1 MTVSTQQAISDA
13 ALVASLDEQFADATA
28 QEIIAWAANEYR
40 GRLAIS
46 CSFGGPT
53 GMVLVDLALAVD
65 RSIPI
70 VYVDTGYLFPETHA
84 TVRAVEAR
92 YGVAVL
98 GFRSALSPHTQEVLH
113 GPALWKRDPDL
124 CCSLRKVE
132 PMHTALAGF
141 SAYLTGL
148 RRDQSETR
156 TQTPLVQWD
165 AKFGLLK
172 LNPLATWNESQ
183 IWSHIVTNQLPYNPL
198 HDRGYPSIG
207 CTNCTRAVAPG
218 EDPRAGRWS
227 GNDKIEC
234 GLHTA

>member
-1 MTVSTQQAISDA
+1 MTTEQLIPGA
-13 ALVASLDEQFADATA
+13 ALAATLDERFAETSAE
-28 QEIIAWAANEYR
+28 EIIAWVANEYR

-46 CSFGGPT
+46 CSFGGPS
-53 GMVLVDLALAVD
+53 GMVLVDLALKID
-65 RSIPI
+65 RTIPI
-70 VYVDTGYLFPETHA
+70 VYVDTDYLFPETYA
-84 TVRAVEAR
+84 TVRAVEEH
-92 YGVAVL
+92 YGIGVL
-98 GFRSALSPHTQEVLH
+98 GFRSALSPHTQELLH
-113 GPALWKRDPDL
+113 GTALWERDPDL

-132 PMHTALAGF
+132 PMRTALAGY

-148 RRDQSETR
+148 RRDQSDTR

-172 LNPLATWNESQ
+172 LNPLATWSEAK
-183 IWSHIVTNQLPYNPL
+183 IWSHIVTNKLPYNPL

-218 EDPRAGRWS
+218 EDARAGRWS
-227 GNDKIEC
+227 GSDKIEC